1 MPYTSITK
9 PSIGEPTKKS
19 IIDALID
26 NDEFFNGNISVSS
39 RINMIPNGSFEE
51 ITGTLPLKWTV
62 TNYSGG
68 SSAVN
73 SSNNTDGQ
81 YSMSFTSTSV
91 TNGGGYADTE
101 DYIPVIGG
109 QYYYIS
115 TYLRSNN
122 SAGISS
128 RVEARWYDSSKTF
141 ISSSTVIDYT
151 ATPTSFTLV
160 ETQVQAP
167 STARFVIIRIIGGVP
182 GVGTAVG
189 TIYFDSVVMMRAQSA
204 KMIGANVITQNEIAN
219 AAIGQG
225 ELKTV
230 TASQSQSIGPQTLY
244 DFSPTGGD
252 YTIFYTLGGSTT
264 SAPDIHHSG
273 NSSASTY
280 SSNIGVYN
288 SNSGS
293 DRTVY
298 LHSRY
303 VQASPPYNYG
313 AGDVPLFVLAMLDKT
328 TRVVLATYVAED
340 PPWAYHGPHV
350 LHPVIGKLQKYV
362 GIWGKDPRKV
372 WAGQDVMT
380 RAEYL
385 AALRRLRTLSPGERT
400 AALAQPFTMAEKMAD
415 MDLVPHLFSD
425 FDPAK
430 HVVVQI
436 DPLTSLCEDLHCLM
450 MTPDAPSPS
459 ELLHDGSIKIGSEIK
474 GARIQRG
481 VLLVNGKLK

>member
-1 MPYTSITK
+1 
-9 PSIGEPTKKS
+9 
-19 IIDALID
+19 
-26 NDEFFNGNISVSS
+26 
-39 RINMIPNGSFEE
+39 
-51 ITGTLPLKWTV
+51 
-62 TNYSGG
+62 
-68 SSAVN
+68 
-73 SSNNTDGQ
+73 
-81 YSMSFTSTSV
+81 MSFTSTS
-91 TNGGGYADTE
+91 TANGGGYADTE
-101 DYIPVIGG
+101 DYIPVIASES
-109 QYYYIS
+109 YYV
-115 TYLRSNN
+115 
-122 SAGISS
+122 SAFIGASVSGISS
-128 RVEARWYDSSKTF
+128 QVDVRWFDSSKTL
-141 ISSSTVIDYT
+141 ISTTTAISYT
-151 ATPTSFTLV
+151 DTPTALTLN
-160 ETQVQAP
+160 ETQITAP
-167 STARFVIIRIIGGVP
+167 ATAKFAIIRITGGVP

-189 TIYFDSVVMMRAQSA
+189 TIYFDGIVLMRAQST

-219 AAIGQG
+219 AAIGQA
-225 ELKTV
+225 ELKTA
-230 TASQSQSIGPQTLY
+230 TATQSVSATSGGSSWVIT
-244 DFSPTGGD
+244 PTGGSF
-252 YTIFYTLGGSTT
+252 TMFWTCGGAS
-264 SAPDIHHSG
+264 SIINDIWVG
-273 NSSASTY
+273 INGSSSF
-280 SSNIGVYN
+280 N
-288 SNSGS
+288 SNVGGYSQNAGG
-293 DRTVY
+293 TVY
-298 LHSRY
+298 LFSRY
-303 VQASPPYNYG
+303 IQASPPYNYG

-328 TRVVLATYVAED
+328 TREVLATYVAED

-436 DPLTSLCEDLHCLM
+436 DPLTSLCEDLHCLV
-450 MTPDAPSPS
+450 MTPGAPSPS